1 MTKGRD
7 MQDVAAEYAEH
18 FDFDFGDSGM
28 TLTLA
33 KGAPSEIST
42 ILKDLFGNNS
52 QESLVKLYEALNIIS
67 EAEDVFSCEVD
78 EKVISLTLFCKVVRY
93 LDKAAGK

>member
-7 MQDVAAEYAEH
+7 MRDVAAEYVEY

-33 KGAPSEIST
+33 KEAPSEIST
-42 ILKDLFGNNS
+42 ILKDLFGNSS

-67 EAEDVFSCEVD
+67 EADDVFSCEVD
-78 EKVISLTLFCKVVRY
+78 EKVISLPLFCRVVRY
-93 LDKAAGK
+93 LDETANK